1 MREPWRALGAS
12 APDLLKFVWNFP
24 CGHRSLP
31 TRRKPRKGTEIIEP
45 ALSAARAAE
54 PYASQCAAAAPMSY
68 ETQAR
73 KLELAKVKPIHVAIF
88 VT

>member
-1 MREPWRALGAS
+1 M
-12 APDLLKFVWNFP
+12 
-24 CGHRSLP
+24 
-31 TRRKPRKGTEIIEP
+31 GTEIIEP